1 MIKTTAALSLL
12 LVLTCAP
19 LRAAEAAAPPAGP
32 AVEAAELLRQGKA
45 AEAYDLLAPRHAAGG
60 DDAET
65 AFLLGQAAQALGRPA
80 EAAGVYEGMLKK
92 NKALPRVRLELAR
105 AYAALGETGK
115 AKEQFLAVLAG
126 SPPPL
131 VGENINKY
139 MASMAPR
146 RSWSARAGLGYAWDS
161 NVNAG
166 PEAKTVLM
174 FGAPF
179 TLSGDSRETSGHGY
193 TASLEGSWLRE
204 FRPGLALQADA
215 GYSRARYAGMHG
227 FDSDSFSAS
236 AGPTFGGRGFVVSAP
251 LVFENLRVG
260 HERYNFAYGL
270 APQVMVPLGGRLSAE
285 GSLLLQRKKFYV
297 GGGLRSGPLWSASA
311 GVKYSLGPK
320 SFARASLRHAAE
332 GTSEDYLDNAS
343 DGLSLGWYAG
353 LPAGFSLYAAPGYSL
368 TRYAAA
374 EAAYDE
380 RRRDAQYTGVINLSR
395 EFPAAGLSAAAGFTF
410 TRNDS
415 NLGLYDYVRRQ
426 LTLRLVMSF

>member
-1 MIKTTAALSLL
+1 MKISTACLL
-12 LVLTCAP
+12 FLL
-19 LRAAEAAAPPAGP
+19 AAAPLAAGAADAVPA
-32 AVEAAELLRQGKA
+32 ADHAARAAALLDGGRA
-45 AEAYDLLAPRHAAGG
+45 REAYDLLQPLYAAGEG
-60 DDAET
+60 GEEA
-65 AFLLGQAAQALGRPA
+65 AFLLGQAAQALARPA

-115 AKEQFLAVLAG
+115 AREQFLAVLAG

-146 RSWSARAGLGYAWDS
+146 KSWSARAGLGYVWDS
-161 NVNAG
+161 NINAG
-166 PEAKTVLM
+166 PEARTVLM

-179 TLSGDSRETSGHGY
+179 TLSNDSRETSGSGY

-204 FRPGLALQADA
+204 LKPGLALQADA
-215 GYSRARYAGMHG
+215 GYSRARYEGAHG

-236 AGPTFGGRGFVVSAP
+236 AGPTFGGRGFVLSAP

-260 HERYNFAYGL
+260 HVRYNIAYGL
-270 APQVMVPLGGRLSAE
+270 APQVLEPLGARLSAE
-285 GSLLLQRKKFYV
+285 GSLVLQHKKYYV
-297 GGGLRSGPLWSASA
+297 GGGQRTGPVWSASA
-311 GVKYSLGPK
+311 GVKYSLGSK

-332 GTSEDYLDNAS
+332 GTSEDYLDNVS

-353 LPAGFSLYAAPGYSL
+353 LPAGFSFYASPGFSL
-368 TRYAAA
+368 TRYGAA

-380 RRRDAQYTGVINLSR
+380 RRRDAQYSGVLNLSK

-426 LTLRLVMSF
+426 LTLRFSMAF